1 MDSAELLEVIIKK
14 IENNGINLKTGSL
27 DGPPAVISS
36 FYKIGIYDLERVTAF
51 DLAHEFIHTKYKDC
65 CRLYDNDVLNPSE
78 KRANKE
84 AILLL
89 WDKFILEGGSFECF
103 NQFIEISGCPR
114 DFAFQLLSKVN
125 SEVINELNKI
135 DFEEK
140 KDYSKMSLKD
150 CIIDYIS
157 YFEVVEQINT
167 YQFLEA
173 YNLPYEEYDKAVEI
187 FKKLLKL
194 DYAY

>member
-65 CRLYDNDVLNPSE
+65 CRFYDNDVLNPSE

-89 WDKFILEGGSFECF
+89 WDKFVLEGGSFECF

-114 DFAFQLLSKVN
+114 DFALQLLSKVN
-125 SEVINELNKI
+125 SEVIKELNKEDSQI
-135 DFEEK
+135 
-140 KDYSKMSLKD
+140 KDYSKMSLKE
-150 CIIDYIS
+150 CVIDYIS
-157 YFEVVEQINT
+157 HFDVVEQINT
-167 YQFLEA
+167 YRFLEA
-173 YNLPYEEYDKAVEI
+173 YNLPYEKYDAAVEI
-187 FKKLLKL
+187 FKTVLHL
-194 DYAY
+194 DYAC